1 MNPNRRWLTALV
13 PALALLLAAC
23 DIPGL
28 DGDSKK
34 AAAVE
39 ADSKAIGG
47 ACRHAM
53 RGIEDC
59 YAQNPEAHKA
69 AVFAGWREM
78 DEYMRENKLEGI
90 APPKPAPTEE
100 VITETKPDPKKT
112 AKDKAK
118 ASTK

>member
-1 MNPNRRWLTALV
+1 MNPRLLV
-13 PALALLLAAC
+13 PLFALTLAAC
-23 DIPGL
+23 DIPGMGP
-28 DGDSKK
+28 DPRI
-34 AAAVE
+34 AQRE
-39 ADSKAIGG
+39 AEGKAIGG

-90 APPKPAPTEE
+90 PPPKPAPAEE
-100 VITETKPDPKKT
+100 VITEPKPDTKKS
-112 AKDKAK
+112 AKSK
-118 ASTK
+118 ASAN